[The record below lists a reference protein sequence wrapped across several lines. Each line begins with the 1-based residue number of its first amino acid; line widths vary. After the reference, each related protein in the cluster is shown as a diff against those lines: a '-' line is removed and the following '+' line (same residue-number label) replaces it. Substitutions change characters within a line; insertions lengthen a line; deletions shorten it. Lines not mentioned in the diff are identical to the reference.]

1 MYGEHHA
8 SKRLPKR
15 SDAFYICLNTSAI
28 YNIGGKYKY
37 VFNKQANSVLL
48 NIQEKSKRSELE
60 LSNVSAS

>member
-15 SDAFYICLNTSAI
+15 SDAFYIGLNTSAI
-28 YNIGGKYKY
+28 YNFGGKYKY

-48 NIQEKSKRSELE
+48 NIQEKSKRSEIE
-60 LSNVSAS
+60 LRNMGTS